1 MTLDMNL
8 FICLVL
14 FYSCF
19 RIEAYYLKRP
29 GSLLSL
35 QQPALQPLMIWKRI
49 QIVDYNTPIYKTKT
63 GLSWP
68 MIQSPRIIFWPVFLQ
83 IEDLNLSSSSLSSS
97 SEEDF
102 KELKLNK
109 GDFDSSRKNA
119 FLTKMGIQ

>member
-1 MTLDMNL
+1 MTGDMNL
-8 FICLVL
+8 FICLV
-14 FYSCF
+14 FYLCF

-83 IEDLNLSSSSLSSS
+83 IEDLNLPSSS
-97 SEEDF
+97 SEENYRFSGIYDQF
-102 KELKLNK
+102 KKIFIIRDVGKYN
-109 GDFDSSRKNA
+109 
-119 FLTKMGIQ
+119 